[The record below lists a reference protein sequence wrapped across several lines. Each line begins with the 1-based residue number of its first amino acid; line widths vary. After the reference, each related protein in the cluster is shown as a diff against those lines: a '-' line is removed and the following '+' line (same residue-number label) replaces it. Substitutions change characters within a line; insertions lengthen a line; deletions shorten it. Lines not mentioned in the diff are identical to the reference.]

1 MSALGQK
8 RTSACIL
15 AMSALPPK
23 ADITPHCG
31 NVCFVPKA
39 YSRAAAIFYCYSIS
53 RSARPT
59 SGSVLPVWNVGRISI
74 DKSFKFNAVQQ
85 LRAVACLI

>member
-1 MSALGQK
+1 
-8 RTSACIL
+8 
-15 AMSALPPK
+15 MSALPPK
-23 ADITPHCG
+23 ADMVQRGRDIR
-31 NVCFVPKA
+31 FVPKA
-39 YSRAAAIFYCYSIS
+39 DSRAAAIFYCYSIS